1 MITKDLN
8 MDELDRQLEQ
18 FRMEDGELEQEEDIA
33 EQVGSGR
40 GVRVWNPFEEKKEED
55 KSIDDDPD
63 FQVQMTK
70 LEAVRD
76 SLNRKADSARKDYE
90 AVDKVREREG
100 KTILSEWATTLGLLC
115 LIFVILGLTKAPQ
128 IIVPWFGLLLLAIG
142 FSVKQILAMLRR
154 TANHNIMCCKDPVSP
169 FVERTKA
176 NTYYKQQQYAYAK
189 INEIKGRTEELDR
202 WEKQL
207 RKKGKLTDE
216 ELETVANLIHINEHP
231 SIYVN
236 SKFSLGEW
244 MDYIFK
250 K

>member
-1 MITKDLN
+1 MITKNLN

-154 TANHNIMCCKDPVSP
+154 TANHHILCCKDPVSP
-169 FVERTKA
+169 FVEKKKA
-176 NTYYKQQQYAYAK
+176 DTYYKQQQYAYAK
-189 INEIKGRTEELDR
+189 IKGGEYRKEGGVADVASARCATDGACGSGTKPR
-202 WEKQL
+202 NSITDPPKQP
-207 RKKGKLTDE
+207 KE
-216 ELETVANLIHINEHP
+216 P
-231 SIYVN
+231 
-236 SKFSLGEW
+236 
-244 MDYIFK
+244 
-250 K
+250 